1 MLWNHEAQHDKL
13 TLATLSVILIDNGKL
28 ANHIARLLPV
38 VVKQD
43 IDN

>member
-1 MLWNHEAQHDKL
+1 MLWTHEAQHDTL

-28 ANHIARLLPV
+28 AHHIARLPV
-38 VVKQD
+38 VVKQE